1 MKKFKSLK
9 CLKNNIAKLAMSG
22 IFTVFICWSHFGF
35 GQIKGLPKKIKE
47 LVPAVVR
54 LDGSGTNGMTGGGT
68 GFFIDPSGIIATNY
82 HVVDNMKSITVLTS
96 DLKLYKPDSVL
107 LLNKAFDLA
116 VFSIHNP
123 KGRQFATVKFS
134 DKKVIAGEPVFV
146 IGSPAS
152 NYNWV
157 THTGIV
163 SGVYNDKPYVEM
175 IQTSVPVSP
184 GNSGSPLFNRKGKV
198 IGIIKLRGGPGA
210 ESISMAIPVKF
221 LLNLEN
227 DTSTMP
233 FAFLPEAEISNKLDE
248 ALRTARFYR
257 QERQNQEALDVLLP
271 FVKEAG
277 RLSRRRQIDLYNDI
291 ASNYNAQEDYIKAYI
306 YFGLL
311 YERIRPYMLE
321 AYEDSASWQRV
332 FGKDPKL
339 HQTVFTSM
347 MNTGMCQIQLGMNN
361 AADSILAVAISQAYT
376 GLKMLPKR
384 KHVYELFIPE
394 LHYSRAV
401 CKLAEGKLE
410 EGCLELREAEKR
422 GKASAKEL
430 IDEYCK

>member
-1 MKKFKSLK
+1 
-9 CLKNNIAKLAMSG
+9 
-22 IFTVFICWSHFGF
+22 
-35 GQIKGLPKKIKE
+35 
-47 LVPAVVR
+47 
-54 LDGSGTNGMTGGGT
+54 MTGGGT

-96 DLKLYKPDSVL
+96 DHKLYKPDSVL

-123 KGRQFATVKFS
+123 KDRQFAAVKLS

-146 IGSPAS
+146 IGTPAS

-227 DTSTMP
+227 DTSATP
-233 FAFLPEAEISNKLDE
+233 FAFLPEAEISNQLDD

-257 QERQNQEALDVLLP
+257 QERKNQEAIDVLLP
-271 FVKEAG
+271 FVQK
-277 RLSRRRQIDLYNDI
+277 RDQLPRRRQIELYDAI
-291 ASNYNAQEDYIKAYI
+291 ASNYNVQEDYVKAYW

-311 YERIRPYMLE
+311 YETIRPYMIE
-321 AYEDSASWQRV
+321 AYKDSSSWQRV
-332 FGKDPKL
+332 FGEDPKL
-339 HQTVFTSM
+339 HLTVFTSM
-347 MNTGMCQIQLGMNN
+347 MNTGICQMQLGMNN
-361 AADSILAVAISQAYT
+361 SADSILAIAISQAYT
-376 GLKMLPKR
+376 GMEMLPKYDFMY
-384 KHVYELFIPE
+384 KPFIPQ
-394 LHYSRAV
+394 LHYSRGL
-401 CKLAEGKLE
+401 CNLAMGKLE
-410 EGCLELREAEKR
+410 EGCLELREAEKK
-422 GKASAKEL
+422 GQSKAKEL
-430 IDEYCK
+430 LDEFCK